1 MRFSV
6 NFCAV
11 VCYYRLMET
20 NEKFSNSK
28 KWYTDLEHYYLKK
41 IVPTTLAVVL
51 KDIGNFWYK
60 I

>member
-1 MRFSV
+1 MRFSA

-28 KWYTDLEHYYLKK
+28 KWYNDLEHYYLKK
-41 IVPTTLAVVL
+41 IVQTTLAVVL
-51 KDIGNFWYK
+51 KDI
-60 I
+60 